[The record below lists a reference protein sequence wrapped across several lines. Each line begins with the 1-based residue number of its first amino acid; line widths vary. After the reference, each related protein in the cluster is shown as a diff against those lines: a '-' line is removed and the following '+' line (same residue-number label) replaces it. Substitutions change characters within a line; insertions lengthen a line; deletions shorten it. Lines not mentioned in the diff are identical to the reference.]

1 MLKRFYIII
10 CCFNLAALSGQV
22 SMTINLPDS
31 ISTNSQFVFDVK
43 INKGELSNFAKY
55 QIDVPEGV
63 VLEEVDSRAGTFSYE
78 NKRAK
83 IVWVIAPPDSEFVIR
98 MKLVSGPLTG
108 PGVVQQKFYYIENGN
123 RKENEAPIKKVY
135 LYKSVKTEKRLI
147 STPKL
152 ADTSPEKPKE
162 IKPEMKATQVSNADA
177 TDEKSVSGASSDVL
191 KQQAGQFRED
201 SRKAYEIGSF
211 EKAEAEKK
219 MQEANDAIK
228 NAEAIADETEKKAAL
243 DRATVQQENATKL
256 DQTADKILSLA
267 KTLEDN
273 AIEIETSAG
282 IDPQLSKSNNL
293 PSSYLSTSN
302 QSSGNTFSLSAKDG
316 SMQPNYDNKR
326 VLSQKEIF
334 ELKQQAEQFR
344 SDAREASVVGQ
355 KEKEKANLKIQEAD
369 DLVQNAQSISDEAE
383 KSGILKKAETLK
395 QKAETDLHTAEKI
408 LILSITLEENA
419 NEIDKLVE
427 YISPGSTASVSS
439 LEPVAQSETQ
449 ATQQPKSEELNQKTG
464 VPEPAPAVIQEIKIK
479 GLVYMVQIGAFAKS
493 PDKSAFRKVGK
504 YNLVKEDN
512 KFKVLVGSYDTKAD
526 AAKKRTELFSLGFDG
541 FVVSYQDGVRVK

>member
-1 MLKRFYIII
+1 MI
-10 CCFNLAALSGQV
+10 
-22 SMTINLPDS
+22 INLPDS
-31 ISTNSQFVFDVK
+31 ISTNSQLVFDIK

-55 QIDVPEGV
+55 QIDVPEGI
-63 VLEEVDSRAGTFSYE
+63 VLEEVESRAGNFSYE

-83 IVWVIAPPDSEFVIR
+83 IVWVIAPPDSEFVVR
-98 MKLVSGPLTG
+98 MKLISGPLTG

-123 RKENEAPIKKVY
+123 RKESEAPVKKVY
-135 LYKSVKTEKRLI
+135 LYKSSKTEKRLI

-152 ADTSPEKPKE
+152 ADVSPEKPKE
-162 IKPEMKATQVSNADA
+162 PKSENKNEQNTFADA
-177 TDEKSVSGASSDVL
+177 TTEKSKAGTSADAL

-201 SRKAYEIGSF
+201 SKKAYEIGSF

-219 MQEANDAIK
+219 MEEANAALK
-228 NAEAIADETEKKAAL
+228 NAETISDEVEKKNAIDKAIL
-243 DRATVQQENATKL
+243 QQEEANKL
-256 DQTADKILSLA
+256 GRTADKILSLA

-273 AIEIETSAG
+273 AIEIETTAG
-282 IDPQLSKSNNL
+282 IEPQLAKSNNK
-293 PSSYLSTSN
+293 SSGYLSTSN
-302 QSSGNTFSLSAKDG
+302 LNATNSFSLSAKDG

-355 KEKEKANLKIQEAD
+355 KEKENANQKIQEAD
-369 DLVQNAQSISDEAE
+369 DMAQNAQSISDEAE
-383 KSGILKKAETLK
+383 KNGVLKKAEALK
-395 QKAETDLHTAEKI
+395 QKAETDLQTAEKI

-439 LEPVAQSETQ
+439 NETPALAENQSPETTQ
-449 ATQQPKSEELNQKTG
+449 AETLTKKSVVKESMPI
-464 VPEPAPAVIQEIKIK
+464 VPEEIRIK
-479 GLVYMVQIGAFAKS
+479 GLVYMVQVGAFAKN
-493 PDKSAFRKVGK
+493 PDKSAFKKLGNYK
-504 YNLVKEDN
+504 LVNEDN
-512 KFKVLVGSYDTKAD
+512 KFKVLVGSYDTKAE
-526 AAKKRTELFSLGFDG
+526 AAKKRTELFSQGFDG

>member
-1 MLKRFYIII
+1 MLKQLCTIIG
-10 CCFNLAALSGQV
+10 CFTLTVLTGQV
-22 SMTINLPDS
+22 SMMINLPDS
-31 ISTNSQFVFDVK
+31 ISTNSQLVFDIK

-55 QIDVPEGV
+55 QIDVPEGI
-63 VLEEVDSRAGTFSYE
+63 VLEEVDSRAGNFSYE

-83 IVWVIAPPDSEFVIR
+83 IVWVIAPPDSEFVVR
-98 MKLVSGPLTG
+98 MKLISGPLTG

-123 RKENEAPIKKVY
+123 RKENEAPVKKVY
-135 LYKSVKTEKRLI
+135 LYKSSKTEKRLI

-152 ADTSPEKPKE
+152 ADGS
-162 IKPEMKATQVSNADA
+162 S
-177 TDEKSVSGASSDVL
+177 EKSKEPKSENKNEQNTSTNAATEKSKTGSNDAL

-219 MQEANDAIK
+219 MEEAIAALK
-228 NAEAIADETEKKAAL
+228 NAETISDEVEKKNAI
-243 DRATVQQENATKL
+243 DKATLQQEEANKL
-256 DQTADKILSLA
+256 GQTADKILSLA

-273 AIEIETSAG
+273 AIEIETTAG
-282 IDPQLSKSNNL
+282 IEPQLAKSNNK
-293 PSSYLSTSN
+293 SSGYLSTSN
-302 QSSGNTFSLSAKDG
+302 QKATNTFSLSAKDG

-344 SDAREASVVGQ
+344 NDAREASVVGQ
-355 KEKEKANLKIQEAD
+355 KEKENANRKIQEAD
-369 DLVQNAQSISDEAE
+369 DMAQNAESIKDEAE
-383 KSGILKKAETLK
+383 KSGVQKKAEALK
-395 QKAETDLHTAEKI
+395 QKAETDLQTAEKI

-439 LEPVAQSETQ
+439 AETTILAEKESSET
-449 ATQQPKSEELNQKTG
+449 TQPETLTKKPVVQESMPV
-464 VPEPAPAVIQEIKIK
+464 VPEEVKIK
-479 GLVYMVQIGAFAKS
+479 GLVYMVQVGAFAKN
-493 PDKSAFRKVGK
+493 PDKSVLKKLGK
-504 YNLVKEDN
+504 YKLVNEDN
-512 KFKVLVGSYDTKAD
+512 KFKVLVGSYDTKAE

-541 FVVSYQDGVRVK
+541 FVVSYQDGIRVK